1 MRREVPILI
10 TSIAGLVFAV
20 SYFIPHFP
28 FGRAESI
35 FGDWVNIVQAFAI
48 WLGVLNLLK
57 VSLEKIFRKSEGW
70 PYSYL
75 IILSLVGALIVGFY
89 DGFRGIYA
97 NPQFSYSD
105 TGTHFDW
112 FYRYIYSALTSTMFS
127 MLAFFV
133 GSASYRAFRARN
145 VQATLLL
152 LSGFLVMGGR
162 VPLLDRVAGLFQ
174 DSSSIFFSQLAN
186 WIMNYP
192 NAAGQRAILIGIALG
207 IMSSSLRVIL
217 GIERSHIGGGS

>member
-1 MRREVPILI
+1 MRREIPLLI

-20 SYFIPHFP
+20 SYFIPHTP
-28 FGRAESI
+28 FGQAESI
-35 FGDWVNIVQAFAI
+35 FGDWVSIVQAFAI

-57 VSLEKIFRKSEGW
+57 VSMEKIYRKIEDW
-70 PYSYL
+70 PYSV
-75 IILSLVGALIVGFY
+75 IIIASLLGTLTVGFY
-89 DGFRGIYA
+89 SGFSGINA
-97 NPQFSYSD
+97 NPQYNYSD
-105 TGTHFDW
+105 TGTGFEW
-112 FYRYIYSALTSTMFS
+112 VYKYIYTALTSTMFS

-152 LSGFLVMGGR
+152 ISGFLVMGGR
-162 VPLLDRVAGLFQ
+162 VPLLDRISA
-174 DSSSIFFSQLAN
+174 FFTDTPVFSNLAN

-192 NAAGQRAILIGIALG
+192 NSAGQRAILIGIALG

-217 GIERSHIGGGS
+217 GIERSHIGGGK

>member
-1 MRREVPILI
+1 MRREVPVLI
-10 TSIAGLVFAV
+10 TSIAGLVFAI
-20 SYFIPHFP
+20 SYFIPHTP

-35 FGDWVNIVQAFAI
+35 FGDWVSIVQAFAI

-75 IILSLVGALIVGFY
+75 IIASLFGTLIVGFY
-89 DGFRGIYA
+89 SGFSGINA
-97 NPQFSYSD
+97 TPQYTYSD
-105 TGTHFDW
+105 TGTGFDW
-112 FYRYIYSALTSTMFS
+112 VYQNIYTALTSTMFS

-145 VQATLLL
+145 IQATLLL
-152 LSGFLVMGGR
+152 ISGFLVMGGR
-162 VPLLDRVAGLFQ
+162 VPLLDRI
-174 DSSSIFFSQLAN
+174 SSIFTETPIFSNLAN

-192 NAAGQRAILIGIALG
+192 NSAGQRAILIGIALG

-217 GIERSHIGGGS
+217 GIERSHVGGGN